1 MQVVQLAL
9 GRDSYANTLR
19 QALLHEQA
27 FRGWRV
33 KCVASPDLAQNGV
46 IVVDAEALDR
56 LACPL
61 PHPERVVLIA
71 HKDAQHLHRAW
82 DAGIV
87 SVVDDNEPVSTAM
100 LAILAARF
108 RAPRPGPSAS

>member
-9 GRDSYANTLR
+9 GRESYANTLR
-19 QALLHEQA
+19 LALLDEQA

-33 KCVASPDLAQNGV
+33 NRVEAPDLSQNGV

-56 LACPL
+56 LTCPL

-71 HKDAQHLHRAW
+71 HKDEQHLHRAW

-87 SVVDDNEPVSTAM
+87 SMVYDHEPVSTAM

-108 RAPRPGPSAS
+108 RAPRLTAG